1 MKDKKPIVV
10 AKAIALVQS
19 QGIDQKILITAV
31 KGALIVL
38 LYVLFCA

>member
-10 AKAIALVQS
+10 AKAIATVQS
-19 QGIDQKILITAV
+19 QGIDQKFVINAV
-31 KGALIVL
+31 KGAMIVL